1 MKTRGMGSLVL
12 VLVMLLPAAA
22 SAQKSG
28 GGTKSAD
35 KAAASGDKSADGQDV
50 EMGVDPLPD
59 VGDPSAPAGSE
70 ENPGAPHTE
79 FTAPPATAHAE
90 AQPVGPQPYP
100 IEQVLRPL
108 TLPRHMVEV
117 TLTTPNTFNPYVQS
131 EVLGAHVG
139 YDDRLE
145 LGLRYGLGTLADG
158 SYYSGKAFAL
168 DGQYQIFHFLAAQ
181 LSIPMLVDPFSF
193 GVTLGAPLKFTI
205 IDKLALLFGR
215 DLLTFR
221 IDRFAPSIDN
231 AALNQAY
238 ADLDATNTALPAG
251 DVTLNFGAIWQQKP
265 NLAFDVHLGIRS
277 TINSTSDVSGTGS
290 TDRDAIALDAG
301 LTYSTSNKVDVGGR
315 IGFAD
320 LNNADRSFGLSLVA
334 ALRI

>member
-1 MKTRGMGSLVL
+1 MKIRGMGSMALF
-12 VLVMLLPAAA
+12 LVMILPAAA
-22 SAQKSG
+22 SAQKAG
-28 GGTKSAD
+28 GAKNGAA
-35 KAAASGDKSADGQDV
+35 KAGASGDKSADGQDV
-50 EMGVDPLPD
+50 EMGLDPLPS
-59 VGDPSAPAGSE
+59 VGDPSAPAGSA
-70 ENPGAPHTE
+70 ENPNAPHTE
-79 FTAPPATAHAE
+79 FTAAPVEAHAQ
-90 AQPVGPQPYP
+90 AQPASPQPYP
-100 IEQVLRPL
+100 IEQVERPL

-131 EVLGAHVG
+131 EVLGAHAG

-158 SYYSGKAFAL
+158 SYYGGKAFAI

-181 LSIPMLVDPFSF
+181 MSIPMLVDPFSF
-193 GVTLGAPLKFTI
+193 GVTLGAPLKFTLFH
-205 IDKLALLFGR
+205 KLALLFGR

-231 AALNQAY
+231 AAQNQAY

-251 DVTLNFGAIWQQKP
+251 DVTLNFDAIWQQKP
-265 NLAFDVHLGIRS
+265 NLALSAHLGIRL

-290 TDRDAIALDAG
+290 TDRDALPFDVG
-301 LTYSTSNKVDVGGR
+301 LTYSTSNKVDIGGR

-320 LNNADRSFGLSLVA
+320 VNNADKSFGLSLLA